1 MGAVDAW
8 KLRRMFLLSLFL
20 LIVRHQAKAT
30 TPIVTW
36 HGVGGVSGDCDQMIS
51 TIKATLPD
59 VHVFNVAIGQPEIID
74 GINGVLMPCVDQI
87 DWVCEKLKADPLMA
101 DGYNAIGISQG
112 GLLIRGLVQR
122 CPIPVKN
129 LITFGAPHQGVF
141 GVPDCAQVTGS
152 FELCEL
158 VNELLSAGAYEP
170 WVQDAVAPAQYW
182 HDPLN
187 LTNYV
192 HGSHY
197 LAIVNNE
204 VEEKESVYKER
215 MVQLD
220 NFVMMRW
227 EAEATVVPAESSH
240 FGFFAPGQVETVQ
253 SLQESQLYQEDF
265 IGLKT
270 LDEAGKLTFHKIPG
284 GHMTFD
290 YNWIAENIVP
300 FLED

>member
-1 MGAVDAW
+1 MILFRLLGVAHLLPFAV
-8 KLRRMFLLSLFL
+8 
-20 LIVRHQAKAT
+20 AT

-36 HGVGGVSGDCDQMIS
+36 HGAGGSTSECDSLIS
-51 TIKATLPD
+51 TIRETLPD
-59 VHVFNVAIGQPEIID
+59 VHIHNVAVGPDPEMD
-74 GINGVLMPCVDQI
+74 KANTVFMRCVDQAQL
-87 DWVCEKLKADPLMA
+87 VCDQLMVDPLMA
-101 DGYNAIGISQG
+101 DGYSAVGISQG

-122 CPIPVKN
+122 CPLPVKN
-129 LITFGAPHQGVF
+129 LITFGSPHQGVF
-141 GVPDCAQVTGS
+141 GIPDCTHVTGS

-158 VNELLSAGAYEP
+158 VNEILSAGAYEP
-170 WVQDAVAPAQYW
+170 WVQDLVAPAQYW

-187 LTNYV
+187 LTNFV

-204 VEEKESVYKER
+204 VEEKEVLYKER

-240 FGFFAPGQVETVQ
+240 FGFFAPGQVEAVQ
-253 SLQESQLYQEDF
+253 SLKETQLYQEDF

-270 LDEAGKLTFHKIPG
+270 LDEAGKLTFHMIPG

-300 FLED
+300 FLDN